1 MKYSKRAVCRTFR
14 CVFATDP
21 PYTSQNVFGLCY
33 VAELADGAH
42 VLLQGLNK
50 KNFKSSVAELNQLI
64 DLYGQDSRLFLL
76 QCLVEE
82 TDFRGRQLCAMVSV
96 GRLACAR

>member
-1 MKYSKRAVCRTFR
+1 MTS
-14 CVFATDP
+14 FASP
-21 PYTSQNVFGLCY
+21 LFWQIRYLV
-33 VAELADGAH
+33 
-42 VLLQGLNK
+42 QGLNK